1 MGRNHKGQVLLKALS
16 KKQIIYMGF
25 STILYVEY
33 YRKWSYKKK
42 AQKGLNNACL
52 GFFAF
57 SEFLIQLLPDGYL
70 PFVLMAERGKE
81 RFLSPPFDKRKEVRL

>member
-16 KKQIIYMGF
+16 KNKLSTWGF